1 MRLRKMRFL
10 GLLMI
15 ILLLSGCRQQSS
27 YDLQAAECAAVLAEK
42 IPFADTLSPLSKEMG
57 LVLYPVAAEDVAEH
71 SIYVSTGATAEE
83 IAVFAAVDS
92 EAAERVKSAVLQ
104 RVEEQKASYA
114 AYRPAELPKLEE
126 PYLQVAGSYVI
137 FCVSDHNDQVN
148 KIVEQ
153 LLYGKE
159 ER

>member
-1 MRLRKMRFL
+1 MSVPVPQP
-10 GLLMI
+10 GN
-15 ILLLSGCRQQSS
+15 CR
-27 YDLQAAECAAVLAEK
+27 
-42 IPFADTLSPLSKEMG
+42 
-57 LVLYPVAAEDVAEH
+57 
-71 SIYVSTGATAEE
+71 
-83 IAVFAAVDS
+83 FAAVDS